1 MCYRPLETGM
11 ERITIISNLRL
22 PVIQVE
28 FVRVLF
34 VNRPHINFLPGVIW
48 IRIIDLSSHQFP
60 EPTADFDLLLHKS
73 QARVIRWLL
82 THDVSIRPSAAEL
95 LSSDCLPRPPLEEAQ
110 FVDTLKRA
118 LSHTASANY
127 HKLMGNLFDR
137 SQTLIQDQCWDLDP
151 MQVGI
156 GRRISKIGTG
166 NTEEGKLDF
175 FLRPLMTLAWKFLAD
190 SMQSFNWWRSLISI
204 TE

>member
-1 MCYRPLETGM
+1 M
-11 ERITIISNLRL
+11 
-22 PVIQVE
+22 
-28 FVRVLF
+28 
-34 VNRPHINFLPGVIW
+34 
-48 IRIIDLSSHQFP
+48 
-60 EPTADFDLLLHKS
+60 
-73 QARVIRWLL
+73 IRWLL

-156 GRRISKIGTG
+156 GRRILKIDREHGG
-166 NTEEGKLDF
+166 RRIGS
-175 FLRPLMTLAWKFLAD
+175 FLRPLMTLA
-190 SMQSFNWWRSLISI
+190 
-204 TE
+204 